1 VIREVVSLETGTV
14 VALDAGM
21 VGQSALELGAG
32 RSVATDAVNHAV
44 GFDRLIK
51 TGDFIRRGDL
61 LARIHASCEDDARR
75 AEEKLREAL
84 RIE

>member
-1 VIREVVSLETGTV
+1 
-14 VALDAGM
+14 
-21 VGQSALELGAG
+21 
-32 RSVATDAVNHAV
+32 
-44 GFDRLIK
+44 LIK
-51 TGDFIRRGDL
+51 TGDFIHRGDL